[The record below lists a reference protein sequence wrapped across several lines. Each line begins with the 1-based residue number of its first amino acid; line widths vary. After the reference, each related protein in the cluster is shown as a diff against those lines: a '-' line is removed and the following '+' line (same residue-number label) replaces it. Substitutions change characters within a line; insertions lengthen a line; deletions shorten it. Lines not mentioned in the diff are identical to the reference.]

1 MKRAPPCAT
10 AVPAVSFAGKDDHGT
25 RDFEHVTDMNDG
37 DSYKLPIDT
46 LRMPTHARRRF
57 DQLHGQRTAEQRSCE
72 DRRQRLDAIARYLSL
87 APAIEDALDKLSQE
101 LFGSVVK
108 LIEENLSRALQEVL
122 GQPIF
127 LKIDREFKRGSATM
141 SFHVERD
148 GQREDILRGQ
158 GGSVANI
165 LSVGLRIFALMTLD
179 KKEHRRFLVLDEQDC
194 WLRPD
199 LVPKLVE
206 IVHQAGKAYGFQ
218 VLLISHHDVSAFERY
233 ADRIYRFTPTPDGVS
248 VKAMYESPSTT
259 DTP

>member
-1 MKRAPPCAT
+1 M
-10 AVPAVSFAGKDDHGT
+10 DID
-25 RDFEHVTDMNDG
+25 TD
-37 DSYKLPIDT
+37 SIKLPIDT
-46 LRMPTHARRRF
+46 LRTPTAARRRYDLF
-57 DQLHGQRTAEQRSCE
+57 MGYRSSE
-72 DRRQRLDAIARYLSL
+72 AYRNKELKEKRDGFARYLSL

-122 GQPIF
+122 QQPIF

-158 GGSVANI
+158 GGSVANV

-206 IVHQAGKAYGFQ
+206 IVHMAGKAYGFQ
-218 VLLISHHDVSAFERY
+218 VLMISHHDVSAFERY
-233 ADRIYRFTPTPDGVS
+233 ADRIYRFTPTADGVS
-248 VKAMYESPSTT
+248 VKAIYE
-259 DTP
+259 TPKAADA